1 MLAVPD
7 SPPEVALVTIL
18 PRGHSSVFRRIG
30 SALARGFSELG
41 VRFDVVYLGGE
52 RRSTSDG
59 VVRVVEFGADL
70 RTALRPLGAYLNAAR
85 PKVTIACPP
94 PVALPALVAG
104 RLTNHPV
111 IPWEAAFFERQLR
124 ASGSLQDLPLKS
136 RLILG
141 ARRAAYR
148 WAPAVAVVSRDVGA
162 AVFESLSWLDVG
174 RIHQLPNPLDIETIT
189 PLADEPPPFD
199 RSRFVICTAAR
210 LSHEKGIDVALEA
223 LRECK
228 DELPSDW
235 MLAVLGD
242 GGLRD
247 ELEMLAKRLD
257 LTSRVHFLGRLENPY
272 PAIRSAS
279 LFVHPARWDGFG
291 LVLAE
296 ALALGTPIVATAC
309 PGGPREI
316 LDEGEHG
323 LLVPAEDPSALA
335 EAIAG
340 LAADA
345 DAREKLTRHGPER
358 VQAYAPRAIAA
369 RMLEIAEV
377 VERAVPAP
385 RGI

>member
-1 MLAVPD
+1 
-7 SPPEVALVTIL
+7 VALVTIL
-18 PRGHSSVFRRIG
+18 PRGRTSVFRRIG

-52 RRSTSDG
+52 TRSTSDG
-59 VVRVVEFGADL
+59 AVRVVELGAGP
-70 RTALRPLGAYLNAAR
+70 RTALRPLATYLNAAR
-85 PKVTIACPP
+85 PKVTFACPGP
-94 PVALPALVAG
+94 FALLALVAG

-111 IPWEAAFFERQLR
+111 IPWEQAFFERQVR
-124 ASGSLQDLPLKS
+124 ASGSLQRFRVKS

-141 ARRAAYR
+141 ARRATYR
-148 WAPAVAVVSRDVGA
+148 WAPAVAVTSRDVGA

-189 PLADEPPPFD
+189 SLAEEPPPFD
-199 RSRFVICTAAR
+199 RSRFVICTGAR
-210 LSHEKGIDVALEA
+210 LTHDKGIDVALEA
-223 LRECK
+223 LRECR
-228 DELPSDW
+228 DDLPSDW
-235 MLAVLGD
+235 MLAILSD
-242 GGLRD
+242 GGLRN

-257 LTSRVHFLGRLENPY
+257 LTSRIQFLGRLENPY
-272 PAIRSAS
+272 PAIRFAS
-279 LFVHPARWDGFG
+279 LFVHPARWEAFG
-291 LVLAE
+291 IVLAE
-296 ALALGTPIVATAC
+296 ALALGSPIVATAC

-323 LLVPAEDPSALA
+323 LLVPAEDPTALA

-345 DAREKLTRHGPER
+345 DAREQLARHGPER
-358 VQAYAPRAIAA
+358 ARAYAPRAIAA
-369 RMLEIAEV
+369 RMLEIAGV